1 MGFMFIEGDSLLNSA
16 FMTVITISTVGYS
29 LLHELTDN
37 GKIFAIFLIIISIGV
52 YAYSISIITSYFVEG
67 IVPEDH
73 GFAIQPWNKVRFENA
88 GIFIDDDSA
97 LAMGNYFF
105 TDANTGLEAKVEFT
119 FGYIKGKNGNLLI
132 NLHHS
137 SFPYNPGH

>member
-1 MGFMFIEGDSLLNSA
+1 MNNNTSFYRLIYAAITLLIVFAIGVMGFMFIEGDSLLNSA

-67 IVPEDH
+67 I
-73 GFAIQPWNKVRFENA
+73 
-88 GIFIDDDSA
+88 
-97 LAMGNYFF
+97 
-105 TDANTGLEAKVEFT
+105 
-119 FGYIKGKNGNLLI
+119 
-132 NLHHS
+132 
-137 SFPYNPGH
+137 